1 MLRADSIQN
10 WMISVTVSSDRRKWG
25 KLKQST
31 IFPISFEG
39 LGELEGV
46 VYCEECG
53 RCVLRYSTMPASI
66 RVHRWC
72 VCCQFPFVFKHTQE
86 RGPAVLRQQ
95 CDGCPIGVV
104 GAMSALP
111 FYTTL
116 LLSQWQYMSIAGG
129 MELKLL
135 YNELWVL
142 LTGKT
147 DTTCFMFLHRTS
159 GRWYVFPSL
168 AEWE

>member
-1 MLRADSIQN
+1 
-10 WMISVTVSSDRRKWG
+10 
-25 KLKQST
+25 
-31 IFPISFEG
+31 
-39 LGELEGV
+39 
-46 VYCEECG
+46 
-53 RCVLRYSTMPASI
+53 
-66 RVHRWC
+66 
-72 VCCQFPFVFKHTQE
+72 
-86 RGPAVLRQQ
+86 
-95 CDGCPIGVV
+95 
-104 GAMSALP
+104 MSALP